1 MAPITVSIDV
11 DRPADELFDYA
22 TDPSRFSEWQKGV
35 VSGHMES
42 NGATQ
47 VGDRCVST
55 RRIGRAD
62 RSSTSTVTR
71 YDPPRHW
78 SVRGVDGPIRA
89 MVDVAVEP
97 RSDTSAHLTISLD
110 FEGHGIGRLLVPLLV
125 TREARQE
132 MPANLAALKARL
144 EGSAS
149 TERGPA

>member
-11 DRPADELFDYA
+11 DRPAEELFAYA
-22 TDPSRFSEWQKGV
+22 TDPGHFSEWQKGV

-42 NGATQ
+42 SGAIQ
-47 VGDRCVST
+47 VGDQCVST

-78 SVRGVDGPIRA
+78 SVRGIDGPIRA

-97 RSDTSAHLTISLD
+97 RSDTSAHLTVSLD

-125 TREARQE
+125 TREARRE
-132 MPANLAALKARL
+132 MPDNVAALKARL
-144 EGSAS
+144 EGSTS
-149 TERGPA
+149 KEHGPD